1 MIRKAYSR
9 DLDAI
14 AAIYDDIHTEIEAGS
29 ASIGWIRSIYPTRAT
44 ALAAI
49 EAGDMYVL
57 EEDGCILAAGRIN
70 QYQGPEYQ
78 DAVWNFDAAPEDVL
92 VLHTLVVSPKYKGRG
107 IGTAFVRFYEETA
120 RRIGCTVLRMDT
132 NAVNAAARAL
142 YKKLGYTEACIVPT
156 DFNGIPGV
164 NLVCLDKRA

>member
-1 MIRKAYSR
+1 MFRKACMA
-9 DLDAI
+9 DLNAI
-14 AAIYDDIHTEIEAGS
+14 SAIYDAIHTEIEAGR
-29 ASIGWIRSIYPTRAT
+29 AVIGWIRAIYPTPKTARAS
-44 ALAAI
+44 I

-57 EEDGCILAAGRIN
+57 EENGRILASARIN
-70 QYQGPEYQ
+70 QYQGPEY
-78 DAVWNFDAAPEDVL
+78 DHAVWSFEADPEKVL

-120 RRIGCTVLRMDT
+120 RRMGCTALRMDT